1 VSDELNVR
9 TIFTQDLLE
18 ITLQSDENLDA
29 LLDLIKDKVNDGK
42 NIRTHIFSMLC
53 ELVWLNSYILLI
65 LRKDLQDITFKDEE
79 KKEVIVSE
87 VTLDTLLSLVVA
99 RSQAIDELNG
109 FSYSLSLH

>member
-18 ITLQSDENLDA
+18 ITLQSNENLDA
-29 LLDLIKDKVNDGK
+29 LLDLIKGKVDDGE
-42 NIRTHIFSMLC
+42 NIRTHIFFILC

-65 LRKDLQDITFKDEE
+65 LRKDLQDLTFKDKE
-79 KKEVIVSE
+79 KKEVIMPE
-87 VTLDTLLSLVVA
+87 TTLDTLLSLIIA
-99 RSQAIDELNG
+99 RSQTTTELND

>member
-1 VSDELNVR
+1 
-9 TIFTQDLLE
+9 
-18 ITLQSDENLDA
+18 
-29 LLDLIKDKVNDGK
+29 
-42 NIRTHIFSMLC
+42 MLC